1 VSGIARQLRRPIVW
15 LPISIG
21 LLLLLAWRARLW
33 EAGSRLAIVE
43 PALLA
48 VALAVN
54 LATVGLWA
62 ARSSDL
68 LSAAG
73 RPVPI
78 GPLVPMT
85 SFANTINNL
94 TPGSAGEIV
103 RVWLLRA
110 HHDVDYTTGA
120 AVVAIER
127 LLAFGY
133 LAGSA
138 GVLWFT
144 GQGQLSPIVAIALLV
159 GLAVA
164 PWLAYRAGLRPSAI
178 IRAIP
183 GGRLVGNQRWERG
196 ATWLAGVDET
206 VAIVLHHP
214 IRLLVFVGLTAALF
228 ACFASQ
234 LVLVAGALGTS
245 LAPVPAW
252 GALGLSMCAGILSLL
267 PFGLGSA
274 DVVLVA
280 LLGVI
285 GLDPA
290 VATATAFGYRLVVTL
305 PLGLAG
311 VASYAWLSAR
321 LPTGGAEAAVVQVG
335 SALAEQRAADDP
347 RMVDR

>member
-1 VSGIARQLRRPIVW
+1 V
-15 LPISIG
+15 
-21 LLLLLAWRARLW
+21 
-33 EAGSRLAIVE
+33 
-43 PALLA
+43 
-48 VALAVN
+48 AVN
-54 LATVGLWA
+54 VLVLLLWA

-68 LSAAG
+68 LAAAG
-73 RPVPI
+73 RSVGI

-110 HHDVDYTTGA
+110 HHRVEYTTGA
-120 AVVAIER
+120 AIVAIER

-138 GVLWFT
+138 VVVWVGALGW
-144 GQGQLSPIVAIALLV
+144 LPPIVVLGLLIAL
-159 GLAVA
+159 AIA

-178 IRAIP
+178 LRALP
-183 GGRLVGNQRWERG
+183 GGRLVGTERWERG
-196 ATWLAGVDET
+196 AAWLASVDET
-206 VAIVLHHP
+206 VAIVLRHP
-214 IRLLVFVGLTAALF
+214 IRLVVFVGLTAALF
-228 ACFASQ
+228 ACFTTQ
-234 LVLVAGALGTS
+234 LVLVAGALGTT
-245 LAPVPAW
+245 LPPVPAW

-280 LLGVI
+280 LLGVL

-321 LPTGGAEAAVVQVG
+321 LPTGGTGAAAAQVG
-335 SALAEQRAADDP
+335 IALADNGRDAGAAEDV
-347 RMVDR
+347 R